1 MSLPE
6 VAPQQGE
13 YKHRAVAYCLVK
25 YNCVLA
31 FKRTKISTLN
41 VHSCIL
47 IVSVILQQ
55 KKVLSVNCQNIRPI
69 SFVNVI
75 GTEGRRKTNLYTVF
89 LEMDDLFTKDVFYTI
104 IEANIFYKEK
114 CI

>member
-1 MSLPE
+1 M
-6 VAPQQGE
+6 
-13 YKHRAVAYCLVK
+13 
-25 YNCVLA
+25 
-31 FKRTKISTLN
+31 
-41 VHSCIL
+41 
-47 IVSVILQQ
+47 
-55 KKVLSVNCQNIRPI
+55 
-69 SFVNVI
+69 NVI

>member
-13 YKHRAVAYCLVK
+13 YKHQAVAYCLVK
-25 YNCVLA
+25 YNCVLP

-55 KKVLSVNCQNIRPI
+55 KKVLSVNCQNIRPS

-75 GTEGRRKTNLYTVF
+75 GAEGRRKTNLYTVF

>member
-1 MSLPE
+1 M
-6 VAPQQGE
+6 
-13 YKHRAVAYCLVK
+13 
-25 YNCVLA
+25 
-31 FKRTKISTLN
+31 STLN

-55 KKVLSVNCQNIRPI
+55 KKVLSVNCQNIRHI
-69 SFVNVI
+69 SFVNVR

>member
-25 YNCVLA
+25 YKGVLA

-41 VHSCIL
+41 VLSCIL

-75 GTEGRRKTNLYTVF
+75 GAEGRRKTNLYTVF

>member
-1 MSLPE
+1 MQIS
-6 VAPQQGE
+6 
-13 YKHRAVAYCLVK
+13 VK
-25 YNCVLA
+25 EIFETKLNYSASRPCSELT
-31 FKRTKISTLN
+31 KRTKISILN
-41 VHSCIL
+41 VHSCLL